1 MKLGTVY
8 GSLMHHRAEWML
20 LGDRA
25 HAAPYNKP
33 PQAPVL
39 YIKPANTFT
48 PFGQSLHLPA
58 GVERVQARSCL
69 GLYCEG
75 FEALAL
81 APSHHNAMKE
91 IANEASIALLCDFT
105 LEQPSFYR
113 PPLRFNAFDGSLALP
128 QAWIRPSMDT
138 LPAAQIETWVNGECV
153 QRYSA
158 ADWIRSAEEQWREV
172 SRFIAW
178 EAGDVLMMGCPSD
191 APWVQAGDVVEAR
204 MNGQVFT
211 RTRVAAGAAA

>member
-1 MKLGTVY
+1 MKLSTVY
-8 GSLMHHRAEWML
+8 GSLMHHRAEWDL
-20 LGDRA
+20 LGERA
-25 HAAPYNKP
+25 HAAPYMQP

-48 PFGQSLHLPA
+48 LFGQSLHWPA
-58 GVERVQARSCL
+58 GAARIQARCCL
-69 GLYCEG
+69 GLYLES
-75 FEALAL
+75 FEALAV
-81 APSHHNAMKE
+81 AESNDSATKNVSTEP
-91 IANEASIALLCDFT
+91 SIALLCDFT

-128 QAWIRPSMDT
+128 QAWVRQPIDS
-138 LPAAQIETWVNGECV
+138 LAAAQIETWVNGQCV
-153 QRYSA
+153 HHYLA
-158 ADWIRSAEEQWREV
+158 ADWIRSARAQWREV

-191 APWVQAGDVVEAR
+191 APWVRAGDVVEAR

-211 RTRVAAGAAA
+211 RTELVAEAAV